1 MKNLNER
8 AAPKKNQTR
17 TALSTA
23 PSRVQFNLF
32 SFARKRTD
40 LKERENTHTR
50 VSLLRVPFLNFFMK
64 RDEEGFT
71 RKEKGGGWFS
81 LFFFLLDVENV
92 AISYVKVYTHA
103 QILSEANFAK
113 QRRFGVL
120 FTQRRGVLFRT
131 RRRQR
136 SRGALGTRKRVLR
149 FSFFLERCLMRFDVI
164 SFVPVKEGR
173 SPFVVR

>member
-23 PSRVQFNLF
+23 PSRVQCNLF

-40 LKERENTHTR
+40 LKERENTR

-71 RKEKGGGWFS
+71 RKEKGGVGF
-81 LFFFLLDVENV
+81 LFF
-92 AISYVKVYTHA
+92 S
-103 QILSEANFAK
+103 S
-113 QRRFGVL
+113 
-120 FTQRRGVLFRT
+120 
-131 RRRQR
+131 
-136 SRGALGTRKRVLR
+136 
-149 FSFFLERCLMRFDVI
+149 FST
-164 SFVPVKEGR
+164 
-173 SPFVVR
+173 

>member
-23 PSRVQFNLF
+23 PSRVQFNPF

-40 LKERENTHTR
+40 LKERERIHTR

-64 RDEEGFT
+64 RDEEEGFLRG
-71 RKEKGGGWFS
+71 RKKGGLVFS
-81 LFFFLLDVENV
+81 FFLPSRR
-92 AISYVKVYTHA
+92 IKKRRHFIRKSIHTHA

-136 SRGALGTRKRVLR
+136 SRGALGTRRVLR
-149 FSFFLERCLMRFDVI
+149 FSFFLERDV
-164 SFVPVKEGR
+164 
-173 SPFVVR
+173 